1 MTTMPSVYVL
11 YRKSLPKEIRYV
23 GITKHDDVNK
33 RFEAHMYKS
42 KIGVNRPVNDWINK
56 YYPDIE
62 CKKVCSS
69 SWEGVCAEEKI
80 LIARLKAEG
89 HRLLNMTEGGEG
101 TYGLKDSEDTKIKKS
116 RALTG
121 RKVSQETR
129 EKISKSN
136 TGKKRSAAARKKMSE
151 KKKGKKLTKDH
162 IAKISLSGRGRIVSS
177 STRKKM
183 SEAQKGRKFT
193 AKHYANLVEGQKR
206 RRKREALEKGKVA
219 E

>member
-1 MTTMPSVYVL
+1 MPSVYVL
-11 YRKSLPKEIRYV
+11 YRKSSPEEIRYV

-33 RFEAHMYKS
+33 RFEAHLYKS

-56 YYPDIE
+56 YYPDVE
-62 CKKVCSS
+62 CKKVSSS

-101 TYGLKDSEDTKIKKS
+101 TLGFKDSESTKIKKS

-136 TGKKRSAAARKKMSE
+136 TGKKRSAEARKKMSE

-162 IAKISLSGRGRIVSS
+162 IAKISLSGKGRVVSS
-177 STRKKM
+177 STRKKI
-183 SEAQKGRKFT
+183 SKALKGKKFT
-193 AKHYANLVEGQKR
+193 ARHYANVVEGQR
-206 RRKREALEKGKVA
+206 RRRQKEALQKGKVTK
-219 E
+219 